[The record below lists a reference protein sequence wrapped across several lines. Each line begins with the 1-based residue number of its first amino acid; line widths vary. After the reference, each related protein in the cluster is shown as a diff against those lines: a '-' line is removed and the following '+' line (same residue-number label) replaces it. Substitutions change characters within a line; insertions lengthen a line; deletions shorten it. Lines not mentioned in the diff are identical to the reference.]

1 MVHFSLQ
8 LLRVQAKKRCWDSSL
23 VSTIMDATFADRRW
37 DVLNRLEIADIVDT
51 YPVLTYEEEVSLYYV
66 NLNT

>member
-1 MVHFSLQ
+1 
-8 LLRVQAKKRCWDSSL
+8 
-23 VSTIMDATFADRRW
+23 MDATFADRRW
-37 DVLNRLEIADIVDT
+37 DVLNGLEIADIVDT